1 MSTSPKLNA
10 KIAFGNIEN
19 IQNAIDNNILD
30 ERDLIISGLKELPSL
45 YILDDNKQPK
55 KLRSYIDVFENITTA
70 NKWLN
75 DVHTKVLDG
84 QPIAVLA
91 SNKLR
96 YNLYLVRVT
105 EDSYGLTPVSDMAQI
120 DEITE
125 HINNVDNPHK
135 VTYQQ
140 VGLTPMTDEEV
151 KDIVNIVYSST
162 PKV

>member
-1 MSTSPKLNA
+1 MSTTKMNA
-10 KIAFGNIEN
+10 KIAFGNIN
-19 IQNAIDNNILD
+19 DVQKAIDDKILD
-30 ERDLIISGLKELPSL
+30 ERDLIISGLKELPCL
-45 YILDDNKQPK
+45 YILDDEKQPK
-55 KLRSYIDVFENITTA
+55 KIRSYIDVFENIAAA

-75 DVHTKVLDG
+75 DVHTSVLDG

-105 EDSYGLTPVSDMAQI
+105 DDSYGLTPVSDMAQI

-125 HINNVDNPHK
+125 HINNVNNPHK

-140 VGLTPMTDEEV
+140 VGLTPMTEEEV
-151 KDIVNIVYSST
+151 TDIVDIVYSSIS
-162 PKV
+162 KV